1 MIASNNLVPILD
13 VHLASRLGATQA
25 KALSPLNRESD
36 ELTVFVRDRE
46 HSLAFLGFD
55 DIPNGFSVQLAS
67 LLLLAYRAYKTD
79 PLLNDLLA
87 IGTQLLFPLRAF
99 GAHESIT
106 CAALGLLLA
115 CLDLDCARG
124 TESGLCLS
132 HYIIYFN
139 II

>member
-13 VHLASRLGATQA
+13 VHLASRLGAAQTE
-25 KALSPLNRESD
+25 ALTPLNRESD

-46 HSLAFLGFD
+46 HFLAFLWFD

-67 LLLLAYRAYKTD
+67 LLLLAYRTYKTD

-99 GAHESIT
+99 GAHESIA
-106 CAALGLLLA
+106 CAALGLLLT
-115 CLDLDCARG
+115 CLYLDCA
-124 TESGLCLS
+124 
-132 HYIIYFN
+132 
-139 II
+139 

>member
-13 VHLASRLGATQA
+13 VHLASRLGAAQTE
-25 KALSPLNRESD
+25 ALSPLNRESD

-46 HSLAFLGFD
+46 HFLALLGFD
-55 DIPNGFSVQLAS
+55 DIPYGFSVQLAS
-67 LLLLAYRAYKTD
+67 LLLLAYRTYKTD
-79 PLLNDLLA
+79 PDLLA

-99 GAHESIT
+99 GAHESIA
-106 CAALGLLLA
+106 CAAIGLLLT